1 MANNK
6 TMDNNKKK
14 KLLYIAGV
22 IALVLILFFFGDKL
36 TPIFDA
42 LNSGLASSDTGKP
55 VADSTSANLP
65 DSTSAGTTAG
75 TTPGTSADT
84 GSTGLKVEKD
94 GKYTSKEEVALYIHT
109 FGCLPSNYITKAQAR
124 EKGWPDGGPV
134 EKYAPGFCIGGDKFG
149 NNEGLLPKKSGRQY
163 YECDI
168 DAPLNASR
176 NAKRIVFSNAGL
188 IYYTEDHYQS
198 YELLYG
204 TP

>member
-1 MANNK
+1 MAN
-6 TMDNNKKK
+6 KKLNANTRK

-22 IALVLILFFFGDKL
+22 IVLVLILFFFGDKL

-42 LNSGLASSDTGKP
+42 LNSGIASSDTGKP
-55 VADSTSANLP
+55 VADTTSANLP
-65 DSTSAGTTAG
+65 ASSTSSGTTPG

-84 GSTGLKVEKD
+84 GSTGLKVEKG

-168 DAPLNASR
+168 DAPLTGSR
-176 NAKRIVFSNAGL
+176 NAKRIVYSNDGL
-188 IYYTEDHYQS
+188 IYYTEDHYQTF
-198 YELLYG
+198 ELLYG